1 MPIFTIQRTIAG
13 MTTTRVQQIANQVK
27 SLPDDEREEFLSWLA
42 DYQLEQSDAWD
53 EEIARDS
60 MSGGRLSNV
69 LDRARRDI
77 AEGRTRPLDEILG
90 DS

>member
-1 MPIFTIQRTIAG
+1 
-13 MTTTRVQQIANQVK
+13 MTTPRVQQIANQVM
-27 SLPDDEREEFLSWLA
+27 SLPDHEREEFLSWLA
-42 DYQLEQSDAWD
+42 EYQLEQSDAWD

-60 MSGGRLSNV
+60 MPGGRLSKV